1 MPLKVYNTM
10 TGKKEMFSA
19 DHRPVGMYVCGIT
32 PYDVTHLGHAFTYVF
47 FDVVARF
54 LRDQGYHVKYVQ
66 NLTDI
71 DDDVLRKAAQ
81 LGRDWR
87 EVVSLNTELFLDD
100 MRLLNNAPQDV
111 FPRATDHINDIIRI
125 VEKLI
130 VTGNAYE
137 KNGSVY
143 FSVNSDEEYG
153 KLSKLPKEKMLP
165 MANERGNKPDDPN
178 KGNPLDFVLWQAGKP
193 GEPSWKSPWGKGRP
207 GWHIECTAMSSR
219 YLGETVDIHGGGS
232 DLAFPHHESSIAQS
246 ESLTRKPFVRYW
258 MHTGMVRYRG
268 EKMSKSLGNLVFI
281 RKLRKD
287 FGINEIRLCLL
298 NHHYRSE
305 WEFTD
310 SEMAREKKMA
320 ALFREAWQVQSGVGE
335 RLDPSRY
342 EEAFFEAMGDDFD
355 TPRAVNILE
364 ELAGEVTKSSGL
376 DLSGAKAFMNRAFNI
391 LGLVMEYGRTET

>member
-1 MPLKVYNTM
+1 MRLKVYNTM

-54 LRDQGYHVKYVQ
+54 LRDQGYQVKYVQ

-87 EVVSLNTELFLDD
+87 EVVSLNTELFLED

-143 FSVNSDEEYG
+143 FSV
-153 KLSKLPKEKMLP
+153 
-165 MANERGNKPDDPN
+165 
-178 KGNPLDFVLWQAGKP
+178 
-193 GEPSWKSPWGKGRP
+193 
-207 GWHIECTAMSSR
+207 
-219 YLGETVDIHGGGS
+219 DIGQG
-232 DLAFPHHESSIAQS
+232 
-246 ESLTRKPFVRYW
+246 
-258 MHTGMVRYRG
+258 
-268 EKMSKSLGNLVFI
+268 I
-281 RKLRKD
+281 RKAEQASQGKD
-287 FGINEIRLCLL
+287 AAGGQREGQQAR
-298 NHHYRSE
+298 RS
-305 WEFTD
+305 
-310 SEMAREKKMA
+310 
-320 ALFREAWQVQSGVGE
+320 QQGE
-335 RLDPSRY
+335 SP
-342 EEAFFEAMGDDFD
+342 
-355 TPRAVNILE
+355 
-364 ELAGEVTKSSGL
+364 
-376 DLSGAKAFMNRAFNI
+376 
-391 LGLVMEYGRTET
+391 